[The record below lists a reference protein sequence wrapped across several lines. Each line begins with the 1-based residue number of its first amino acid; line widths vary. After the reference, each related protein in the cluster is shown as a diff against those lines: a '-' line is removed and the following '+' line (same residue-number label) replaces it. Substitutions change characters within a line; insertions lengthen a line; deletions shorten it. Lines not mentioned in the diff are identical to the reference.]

1 MKQVLIVDDDTLVR
15 EYLSKSAYD
24 LFGDSEVFT
33 TSTMTGALSICAHSQ
48 PSTIL
53 LDLNLPDTT
62 GLDGLIAL
70 RALCPIS
77 CIIMISGSIP
87 NEKLME
93 KIREEANGFLTK
105 SNHHL
110 SQLAN
115 MISEIEAGEEIF
127 ETTRPPFGLIS
138 RSYSGLSPIENQAS
152 VGASKKSS
160 GRTCLAPNPFPFS
173 VLSETDRKNLQT
185 LCSYLPV
192 PHRSH
197 KILPN

>member
-33 TSTMTGALSICAHSQ
+33 TSTMTGALSICADSQ

-53 LDLNLPDTT
+53 LDLYLPDTT

-93 KIREEANGFLTK
+93 MIREEANGFLTK

-115 MISEIEAGEEIF
+115 TISEIEAGEEIF

-138 RSYSGLSPIENQAS
+138 RSYSGLSPIENQCLEMFRNGMTVRDVIKQTGKSDSYVKS
-152 VGASKKSS
+152 V
-160 GRTCLAPNPFPFS
+160 R
-173 VLSETDRKNLQT
+173 
-185 LCSYLPV
+185 
-192 PHRSH
+192 RSI
-197 KILPN
+197 KEKLGPDVFGS

>member
-138 RSYSGLSPIENQAS
+138 RSYSGLSPIENQCLEMFRNGMTVRDVIKQTGKSDSYVKS
-152 VGASKKSS
+152 V
-160 GRTCLAPNPFPFS
+160 R
-173 VLSETDRKNLQT
+173 
-185 LCSYLPV
+185 
-192 PHRSH
+192 RSI
-197 KILPN
+197 KEKLGPDVFGS